1 MVASTLN
8 LRRWPLAALLLTVA
22 LCAAS
27 PAEPLRGA
35 APSSADEIV
44 LMFRREP
51 RCQSQVVRVGD
62 LIEVAGSS
70 DRTLDDLLEIPL
82 APAPQ
87 IGVAQEWTAEDVLR
101 HLQLRGLS
109 QRRLRWSGPRSV
121 KLFRVAES
129 AVELDRTQLA
139 PAFVQDRTLAQAEA
153 NLAQAAREYLWLKTG
168 ERTQWR
174 ITAKVP
180 TEHAQALSQRRNIQT
195 IGGGTAPWIG
205 EQELLVGYVQ
215 ANKPFEISVPVTI
228 ELPPTIVVT
237 TRPMRRDEVIDES
250 ALAYGPLPER
260 MDDQAEE
267 YFTDFAQLVGKQLRR
282 SMSTGLPIPRSAIGE
297 PIVVSSGELIEVESV
312 AGTISVKTAARA
324 LSGGAVG
331 DLINI
336 ELLSTRKRLAA
347 TVVGPLQVRI
357 AGGAPVSGYQNGSS
371 QGGLKR

>member
-1 MVASTLN
+1 
-8 LRRWPLAALLLTVA
+8 
-22 LCAAS
+22 
-27 PAEPLRGA
+27 
-35 APSSADEIV
+35 
-44 LMFRREP
+44 
-51 RCQSQVVRVGD
+51 
-62 LIEVAGSS
+62 
-70 DRTLDDLLEIPL
+70 
-82 APAPQ
+82 
-87 IGVAQEWTAEDVLR
+87 LR